1 MEAQPEPESLDEMF
15 DRNDRLA
22 HAIMHKIA
30 DLAIKGVQLENEQ
43 PI

>member
-1 MEAQPEPESLDEMF
+1 MEAQPDVEAIDEMF

-30 DLAIKGVQLENEQ
+30 DLAINGVQLEDE
-43 PI
+43 